1 MNWKR
6 EVVEDPNISMSIVLL
21 VIVGAVS
28 FYVQSYIGLGI
39 FLLIILYFRVHQWY
53 LLKVGEGVMI
63 ERSQRRLRLHFDE
76 EDNWVFKF
84 ENKGLPIWGATLK
97 MTFKDI
103 VEPTMHPY
111 SLGIANEIEVSIP
124 FSIRKNEVGQILLP
138 VKGKRRGLCRITNMH
153 LEIPHLFG
161 SGKVILNL
169 LDSVPTTIMVF
180 PTSSPVRM
188 AEHQLTLRQGDVST
202 PHSLFHDVFHPVG
215 TRGYLQGDRFQDVHW
230 KASAR
235 TGELQTKIFAPST
248 QNEWM
253 IAINISDRFAITS
266 KLESIIKHTA
276 YLMQLAVE
284 QNISFSLVLNVRT
297 PGVTPYYY
305 LPPGT
310 GRKHRQR
317 GLELLATL
325 STDEFTMPF
334 HIVLQHLYLRRL
346 VPSVF
351 IVAGSLG
358 SREEELLQNIGK
370 GHPHIFK
377 LSLEEEEGVVTLW
390 NRSLKIPS

>member
-76 EDNWVFKF
+76 EDNWVFKL

-103 VEPTMHPY
+103 VEPTMHPF

-215 TRGYLQGDRFQDVHW
+215 TRGYLQGDRFT
-230 KASAR
+230 S
-235 TGELQTKIFAPST
+235 PSP
-248 QNEWM
+248 W
-253 IAINISDRFAITS
+253 S
-266 KLESIIKHTA
+266 
-276 YLMQLAVE
+276 
-284 QNISFSLVLNVRT
+284 
-297 PGVTPYYY
+297 
-305 LPPGT
+305 
-310 GRKHRQR
+310 
-317 GLELLATL
+317 
-325 STDEFTMPF
+325 
-334 HIVLQHLYLRRL
+334 
-346 VPSVF
+346 
-351 IVAGSLG
+351 
-358 SREEELLQNIGK
+358 
-370 GHPHIFK
+370 
-377 LSLEEEEGVVTLW
+377 
-390 NRSLKIPS
+390 